1 MPSPFATVRNIMP
14 QSFATM
20 LFMFSVSLY
29 TPLLSPH
36 LKTLGYSEIHISW
49 MFAASPFITI
59 IATPFFGFFSDAI
72 GRKKIIALG
81 IFLQLVAAI
90 LFTLAST
97 AALIVIAVL
106 LDAMATYSTEIILLA
121 ALEDR
126 IANNRGKLF
135 GIYLAIG
142 GSGRYAGFLI
152 GAFLADSFFIRFPF
166 ITSATILA
174 ILLFALR
181 YLEITDNAETENI
194 SFRSFILHSSRIIKT
209 NWQFL
214 SSSPFTGVVIQGISF
229 NARISMM
236 SIFLPLFILE
246 NLHGTYKHIG
256 LVFFA
261 SQITVLAQIYFGGLT
276 DRFGGARM
284 TLGGCYLCAATT
296 LLIPFSSTI
305 PQLMLIM
312 FINSIGLFI
321 WNTSAWILIAESGK
335 KVMGA
340 GSVMSTYVSISRVG
354 SLVGFMV
361 SGYIVVEWGIKT
373 LFIANAILLIIC
385 TILSRRY
392 ILDKTQ

>member
-1 MPSPFATVRNIMP
+1 MRSPFATVRNIMP

-29 TPLLSPH
+29 TPLLSPY

-59 IATPFFGFFSDAI
+59 IATPFFGIFSDAI

-181 YLEITDNAETENI
+181 YLEITDNAQTENI

-229 NARISMM
+229 NARISMT
-236 SIFLPLFILE
+236 SIFLPLFIIE

-261 SQITVLAQIYFGGLT
+261 SQITVLAQMYFGGLT

-284 TLGGCYLCAATT
+284 TLWGCYLCAATT

-392 ILDKTQ
+392 ILDKTR

>member
-1 MPSPFATVRNIMP
+1 
-14 QSFATM
+14 M

-29 TPLLSPH
+29 TPLLSPY

-59 IATPFFGFFSDAI
+59 IATPFFGIFSDAI

-181 YLEITDNAETENI
+181 YLEITDNAQTENI

-229 NARISMM
+229 NARISMT
-236 SIFLPLFILE
+236 SIFLPLFIIE

-261 SQITVLAQIYFGGLT
+261 SQITVLAQMYFGGLT

-284 TLGGCYLCAATT
+284 TLWGCYLCAATT

-392 ILDKTQ
+392 ILDKTR

>member
-1 MPSPFATVRNIMP
+1 
-14 QSFATM
+14 
-20 LFMFSVSLY
+20 
-29 TPLLSPH
+29 
-36 LKTLGYSEIHISW
+36 

-59 IATPFFGFFSDAI
+59 IATPFFGIFSDAI

-181 YLEITDNAETENI
+181 YLEITDNAQTENI

-229 NARISMM
+229 NARISMT
-236 SIFLPLFILE
+236 SIFLPLFIIE

-261 SQITVLAQIYFGGLT
+261 SQITVLAQMYFGGLT

-284 TLGGCYLCAATT
+284 TLWGCYLCAATT

-392 ILDKTQ
+392 ILDKTR